1 MGDLAIS
8 NIRELDMNEIQD
20 VSGGY
25 VSPTAFFGAG
35 SAALQLGS
43 LAAGNAGYNSLSNS
57 LGWGSATFAGFAAYF
72 GW

>member
-1 MGDLAIS
+1 
-8 NIRELDMNEIQD
+8 MNEIQD

-25 VSPTAFFGAG
+25 IPIGNTFTGL

-43 LAAGNAGYNSLSNS
+43 LAAGNAGYNSLSNN
-57 LGWGSATFAGFAAYF
+57 LNWGSAIFGGFAVYF